1 MPPETSRIAYAS
13 RGSVGPGHQD
23 LFDRLEALRGNPV
36 ENIFLAIANAPDLCD
51 GVLAMAMSLRRSRL
65 LDRQLR
71 ELAVLTVGLETGAD
85 YEVAH
90 HWNSAVK
97 AGLGHEKLA
106 ALAEFETAPVF
117 SDTERLVM
125 RFARAVTRSGRVD
138 DALWDGLCAILDDK
152 QRLEL
157 VLTVAW
163 YNCVVRILL
172 PLQIGIEDWHERL

>member
-1 MPPETSRIAYAS
+1 MPPDISRIAYAS
-13 RGSVGPGHQD
+13 RQSVGPDHQD

-36 ENIFLAIANAPDLCD
+36 ENVFLAIANAPNLCD
-51 GVLAMAMSLRRSRL
+51 GVLAMAMSLRQSRL

-71 ELAVLTVGLETGAD
+71 ELAVLTVGLETRSD

-97 AGLGHEKLA
+97 AGVSHAKLD
-106 ALAEFETAPVF
+106 ALADFETAAIF

-138 DALWDGLCAILDDK
+138 DALWDGLCLVLDEP